1 MSSESTKIER
11 EFHEQLWQTANLS
24 GSVER
29 AVTEGR
35 DLAYTVLALAEAGTG
50 HHAVAEAWLEN
61 FGRDP
66 RKERRRPEQY
76 QKLDDAH

>member
-1 MSSESTKIER
+1 MSAEPRIER

-66 RKERRRPEQY
+66 RKEQARPEEHR
-76 QKLDDAH
+76 KL